1 MFRQCV
7 RYFGGKR
14 SWVDRHKNQN
24 LYLDLGHL
32 IGSLRRKKKLRA
44 WSEDSKRLDVVVF
57 ERKEREEE
65 ERYDH
70 DDLNRVME
78 ELHPNVAA
86 PVISV
91 LWKNHQLRP
100 RDDVAHVATRVLA
113 SGGKS
118 KEALELFNTVLGTV
132 DNGSGLI
139 GAREPT
145 ELVRR
150 YEDLK
155 DKTDM
160 KELFESAISACSGFS
175 NRPMWGIAQKILE
188 TMRVCGYEVTD
199 EHVLDVMKMTQN
211 DCNHYETIMTFLQ
224 WAHIG
229 VETDYR
235 HAQVVMNAC
244 IVSESWST
252 MVDILNH
259 TQWSEK
265 SRHKILKELIHTLYI
280 SGHVRVLLPI
290 LESMASEFRP
300 LLFSR
305 DRDMQKNST
314 KLLASAI
321 EAHSKLE
328 EYDSVLWLTK
338 FVRESTSNETSDLKS
353 LISYVVFENILIVS
367 LNYSL
372 VTNTDTLRNMKFLR
386 CANPRNGM

>member
-1 MFRQCV
+1 
-7 RYFGGKR
+7 
-14 SWVDRHKNQN
+14 
-24 LYLDLGHL
+24 
-32 IGSLRRKKKLRA
+32 
-44 WSEDSKRLDVVVF
+44 
-57 ERKEREEE
+57 
-65 ERYDH
+65 
-70 DDLNRVME
+70 
-78 ELHPNVAA
+78 
-86 PVISV
+86 
-91 LWKNHQLRP
+91 
-100 RDDVAHVATRVLA
+100 
-113 SGGKS
+113 
-118 KEALELFNTVLGTV
+118 
-132 DNGSGLI
+132 
-139 GAREPT
+139 
-145 ELVRR
+145 
-150 YEDLK
+150 
-155 DKTDM
+155 
-160 KELFESAISACSGFS
+160 
-175 NRPMWGIAQKILE
+175 MWGIAQKILE

-199 EHVLDVMKMTQN
+199 EHVLDVMKMTQH

-265 SRHKILKELIHTLYI
+265 SRHKILKELIHTLHI

-367 LNYSL
+367 LNDSL
-372 VTNTDTLRNMKFLR
+372 VTNTDTLPNMKFLR
-386 CANPRNGM
+386 CANPRMEAAYKTYLLAINSNTKISPDT